1 MILVNGDS
9 FTAGEES
16 EVAWPDLISNTVNI
30 AVPGASNDY
39 ILRSTVDYVD
49 THSVDY
55 VIVAWTSP
63 NRIELPGKHLTS
75 ASYKKYGPLVN
86 SVFADW
92 DTKWAYNKFIVQ
104 TKLLDTYLHDIPHV
118 FVSTFDIQQQAT
130 GAGLSCW
137 LGWPHEGIVE
147 WMRDCPK
154 GPGGHPLEL
163 GHQRIAEKINE
174 HIRHLSWVS

>member
-16 EVAWPDLISNTVNI
+16 DVAWPELITDTVNI

-49 THSVDY
+49 NNKVDY

-63 NRIELPGKHLTS
+63 NRIELPNKHLTS
-75 ASYKKYGPLVN
+75 NSYKKYGPVVN
-86 SVFADW
+86 SVFAEW
-92 DTKWAYNKFIVQ
+92 DTAWAYKKFLTQ
-104 TKLLDTYLHDIPHV
+104 TKLLDKYLTMPHV
-118 FVSTFDIQQQAT
+118 FISTFDIQPLAEGT
-130 GAGLSCW
+130 GLDCW
-137 LGWPHEGIVE
+137 FGWPELGIVE
-147 WMRDCPK
+147 WMGDCPK

-174 HIRHLSWVS
+174 HIRHLGWVS